1 MNLFDIPRVFPLQTE
16 WQKRAGYI
24 DTRQYSE
31 SPYLTS
37 TGLFVVN
44 HPLVFKRPLPVRCD
58 GFGTR
63 RLVHSRAFV
72 HHMIGQAINKSKNK
86 SFHSFC
92 HGSHSHTTDLCL
104 IIPVLMAV
112 IPEALIIEVCVD
124 SLQSAI
130 TSVIFWS
137 RESRLLNERVY

>member
-1 MNLFDIPRVFPLQTE
+1 MVLVLFSRF
-16 WQKRAGYI
+16 R
-24 DTRQYSE
+24 
-31 SPYLTS
+31 
-37 TGLFVVN
+37 
-44 HPLVFKRPLPVRCD
+44 
-58 GFGTR
+58 
-63 RLVHSRAFV
+63 SRAFV

-86 SFHSFC
+86 SIRSFC

-130 TSVIFWS
+130 TSVTMFSGVAS
-137 RESRLLNERVY
+137 RILKARLLKGSQGWR